1 MRVNLEEDENIIAS
15 LPKIWGI
22 ALGLAGF
29 FHKNKEGV
37 LALTNRNVIFVPRFL
52 QLMSK
57 EREKYFGDDKA
68 KVTKLANYSEVDL
81 DEDISKNSKTW
92 IIPLH
97 SLVDVESTTSRKVN
111 FLRITFKDEK
121 NKIKKYD
128 FGITRS
134 VINYPQRQPLMYYS
148 LDWTA
153 WIDLLKSHISG
164 KKI

>member
-1 MRVNLEEDENIIAS
+1 MRVNLEEEEYIVAA

-29 FHKNKEGV
+29 FHKSKEGV
-37 LALTNRNVIFVPRFL
+37 LAVTNKNIIFVPRFL

-57 EREKYFGDDKA
+57 EKEKYFGDDKA
-68 KVTKLANYSEVDL
+68 RVTKLKNYSEADL
-81 DEDISKNSKTW
+81 DEDISKNSKSW
-92 IIPLH
+92 IIPLN
-97 SLVDVESTTSRKVN
+97 SLVNVESVTTRKVN

-128 FGITRS
+128 FGITKT
-134 VINYPQRQPLMYYS
+134 VINYPQRQPLLYYS

-153 WIDLLKSHISG
+153 WIDLLKSNIV
-164 KKI
+164 

>member
-1 MRVNLEEDENIIAS
+1 MRVNLGEEEYIIAS

-22 ALGLAGF
+22 SLGLSGF
-29 FHKNKEGV
+29 FHKSREGV
-37 LALTNRNVIFVPRFL
+37 LALTNKNLIFVPRFL

-57 EREKYFGDDKA
+57 EREKYFGNDKA
-68 KVTKLANYSEVDL
+68 LVTKLKNYSETDL
-81 DEDISKNSKTW
+81 DEDISKNSKSW
-92 IIPLH
+92 IIPLS
-97 SLVDVESTTSRKVN
+97 SLINVESVTSRKVN

-134 VINYPQRQPLMYYS
+134 VINYPQRQPLMYYN

-153 WIDLLKSHISG
+153 WIDLLKSHM
-164 KKI
+164 